1 VSGLRR
7 LKWLLVAALAVVLA
21 GCGDADPNPL
31 AEGIRV
37 YGRVCAA
44 CHGDTGQGG
53 IGPALA
59 EVVTDFPSCDDHIE
73 WVTGGSDG
81 WKADRGDT
89 FGATDKPVEGGMPA
103 FGASLSAEEI
113 ASVAAYERHRHGG
126 QDLET
131 VLEECGVGEVNPPA
145 LQPQR

>member
-1 VSGLRR
+1 LPAVTGFPRFKR
-7 LKWLLVAALAVVLA
+7 LLVAAVMVALA
-21 GCGDADPNPL
+21 GCGDAEPNPL
-31 AEGIRV
+31 ADGIEV

-44 CHGDTGQGG
+44 CHGDTGGGG

-81 WKADRGDT
+81 WKATRGDT
-89 FGATDKPVEGGMPA
+89 YGATGKPVQGGMPA
-103 FGASLSAEEI
+103 FGATLSVEEI
-113 ASVAAYERHRHGG
+113 VAVAAFERHRHGG

-131 VLEECGVGEVNPPA
+131 ALEDCGVGE
-145 LQPQR
+145 